1 MNESIQLLNKLLDA
15 SALRQRVLAD
25 NLANADTPRFKRRD
39 VEFREMLAKAVDSAD
54 ARELSVVQ
62 PKIVVDTAAPVRPD
76 GNSVSMQR
84 ELGEMTE
91 NSLLYQFATRA
102 VSRKFDTIRKAIRGR
117 VTC

>member
-15 SALRQRVLAD
+15 SAMRQRVLAN
-25 NLANADTPRFKRRD
+25 NLANADTPRFKRQD
-39 VEFREMLAKAVDSAD
+39 VEFREMLTKAVDSAD
-54 ARELSVVQ
+54 ARELAVVQ
-62 PKIVVDTAAPVRPD
+62 PKIVVDTAAPSRSD

-102 VSRKFDTIRKAIRGR
+102 VSRNFDTLRKAIRGR
-117 VTC
+117 

>member
-15 SALRQRVLAD
+15 SALRQRILAN

-54 ARELSVVQ
+54 ARELAIVQ
-62 PKIVVDTAAPVRPD
+62 PKIIVDTAAPSRPD
-76 GNSVSMQR
+76 GNSVSVQR

-102 VSRKFDTIRKAIRGR
+102 VSRKYGTLRKAIKGQ
-117 VTC
+117 

>member
-25 NLANADTPRFKRRD
+25 NLANVNTPRFKRKD
-39 VEFREMLAKAVDSAD
+39 VEFREMLAKAVHSED
-54 ARELSVVQ
+54 AKALSVVQ
-62 PKIVVDTAAPVRPD
+62 PKIVVDTVSPSRSD
-76 GNSVSMQR
+76 GNNVSTQR

-102 VSRKFDTIRKAIRGR
+102 VGRKYDTIRKAIKG
-117 VTC
+117 